1 MCGGYVELPCM
12 VVIVGNAIGYLFFS
26 LNQLCASI

>member
-1 MCGGYVELPCM
+1 MCGVYVGLPCM
-12 VVIVGNAIGYLFFS
+12 VVIVGNANWLSFFS